1 VLLSLRVASGP
12 STSNNEQQAD
22 ERANV
27 TKAKYNSVQAG
38 MSYDQVRELMGQ
50 PGEEISRSEIGGYVS
65 VMYIWKNSDGSN
77 MNALF
82 QNGKLLNKAQ
92 FGLP

>member
-1 VLLSLRVASGP
+1 V
-12 STSNNEQQAD
+12 
-22 ERANV
+22 
-27 TKAKYNSVQAG
+27 
-38 MSYDQVRELMGQ
+38 
-50 PGEEISRSEIGGYVS
+50 GYVS